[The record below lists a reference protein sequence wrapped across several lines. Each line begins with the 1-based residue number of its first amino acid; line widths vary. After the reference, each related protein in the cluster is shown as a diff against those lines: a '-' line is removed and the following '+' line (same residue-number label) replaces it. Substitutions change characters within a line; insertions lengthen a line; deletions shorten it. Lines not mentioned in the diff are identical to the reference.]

1 MNNIEVNTLTSMIGN
16 TFVKVFHDT
25 VNEEL
30 VFEREDKT
38 KVIFYHDQ
46 DCCERVYIEDICGEL
61 SDLIGYPILVAE
73 ERISDNTQT
82 EEHESV
88 TYTFY
93 EFRTMKGSVTVR
105 WCGSSNGYYSER
117 VDMYDNSVKDYPSY
131 STPVN
136 ARNKS

>member
-1 MNNIEVNTLTSMIGN
+1 MDNIEVNKLSNMIGS

-25 VNEEL
+25 GAEEL

-38 KVIFYHDQ
+38 KVVFWHGQ
-46 DCCERVYIEDICGEL
+46 NCCENVYIEDICGEL
-61 SDLIGYPILVAE
+61 SDLIGYPLLVAE

-93 EFRTMKGSVTVR
+93 EFRTIKGSVTVR
-105 WCGSSNGYYSER
+105 WCGSSNGYYSES
-117 VDMYDNSVKDYPSY
+117 VDMFATDININAYYKPY
-131 STPVN
+131 N
-136 ARNKS
+136 ARI